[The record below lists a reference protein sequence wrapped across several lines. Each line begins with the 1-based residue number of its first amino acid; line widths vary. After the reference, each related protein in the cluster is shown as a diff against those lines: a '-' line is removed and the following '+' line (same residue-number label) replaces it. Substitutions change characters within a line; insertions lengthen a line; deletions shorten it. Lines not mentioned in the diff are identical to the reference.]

1 MTIITPQPLSQELEQ
16 IREKLVSLA
25 TGESSEASELSKNYD
40 DSEDNLT
47 TEPLDFLCQQFD
59 LSESER
65 QVLLLCIAIEMI
77 PELDRLCAHIN
88 GHAQRNH
95 PTLAI
100 AQKLLSG
107 HDPHLLSL
115 ESALQQWQLIQLDPS
130 PSLNQSPIRIDPA
143 ILTYIL
149 GDFCTDP
156 YLKPYLTPIST
167 PLTETPLPPSQQ
179 SIATELLQSWTHN
192 PDRPIQ
198 LTHPDIQTREA
209 VALTAAASDYYQ
221 LYKLHYLSLP
231 TQPEALHTLILR
243 WQRHNRLYPSILLLE
258 CSDLDPEN
266 PNTKAQLSQFID
278 RVHCPVILSSA
289 TRLRLGN
296 NLTTLEIPSVS
307 LSEQKQLWHHHL
319 GEPANALTNH
329 LNQIV
334 TTFNLTSHNIEVIAR
349 TTLAQLQDPEDLS
362 QQLWLNCRNQTR
374 SQLESFAQR
383 IDGKAT
389 WEDLVL
395 PKKVIEPIKQ
405 IIAQMKNR
413 HTVYE
418 DWGLASNNR
427 RGLGLT
433 ALFYGVSGTGKTT
446 VAEIIAHTL
455 NLDLYRVD
463 LSQVVSKYIGETEKN
478 LAFVFAAAE
487 SAGAVLQFDEADSII
502 GKRSDVK
509 DARDRYANQEV
520 GYVLQRLESYSGLA
534 ILTTN
539 LPNAMDSAFERRI
552 RFSVRFE
559 MPDQEQRT
567 EIWARLLRNRKLPVE
582 GLHPELLGQLNFSG
596 ASIRMIAENAS
607 FLAAEDSSSVLPTH
621 LIAAARSES
630 LKQGRGLTDRE
641 LEGWPR

>member
-1 MTIITPQPLSQELEQ
+1 MTSSTPEQ
-16 IREKLVSLA
+16 VKPQFLNSID
-25 TGESSEASELSKNYD
+25 TLSKKYAD
-40 DSEDNLT
+40 
-47 TEPLDFLCQQFD
+47 PLER
-59 LSESER
+59 LSESFALSIIE
-65 QVLLLCIAIEMI
+65 QHALVLCLGL
-77 PELDRLCAHIN
+77 ELVSDFGSLCAH
-88 GHAQRNH
+88 AQENPEQDY
-95 PTLAI
+95 PTLDLI
-100 AQKLLSG
+100 CKLFPEEDSDRLLS
-107 HDPHLLSL
+107 SQ
-115 ESALQQWQLIQLDPS
+115 SALQEWSLINSIPRHSHRQSALHIDPS
-130 PSLNQSPIRIDPA
+130 
-143 ILTYIL
+143 ILSYIL
-149 GDFCTDP
+149 GYSGLDP
-156 YLKPYLTPIST
+156 YLKPYLTPIET

-179 SIATELLQSWTHN
+179 AIATELLQSWQHN
-192 PDRPIQ
+192 PNRPNQ
-198 LTHPDIQTREA
+198 LTHPDTTTREA
-209 VALTAAASDYYQ
+209 VALSAATADYYQ

-243 WQRHNRLYPSILLLE
+243 WQRHTRLYPSILLLE

-266 PNTKAQLSQFID
+266 PNTKAQLGQFID
-278 RVHCPVILSSA
+278 RLHCPIILSSA
-289 TRLRLGN
+289 TRLRIGN
-296 NLTTLEIPSVS
+296 NLTTLEIPSVA
-307 LSEQKQLWHHHL
+307 LSEQKQLWNHHL
-319 GEPANALTNH
+319 GESAITLSSH

-334 TTFNLTSHNIEVIAR
+334 TTFNLTPHNIEVIAR

-362 QQLWLNCRNQTR
+362 EQLWNNCRNQTR

>member
-1 MTIITPQPLSQELEQ
+1 MTTITSQPLAQELEQ
-16 IREKLVSLA
+16 IRAKLLSLA
-25 TGESSEASELSKNYD
+25 TGKPFETLELSTNDD
-40 DSEDNLT
+40 DSDETLT
-47 TEPLDFLCQQFD
+47 TENLDFLCQQFG

-65 QVLLLCIAIEMI
+65 QVLLLCIAVEMI
-77 PELDRLCAHIN
+77 PDLNQLCAHVSGQPQKN
-88 GHAQRNH
+88 Y

-100 AQKLLSG
+100 VQKLLST
-107 HDPHLLSL
+107 HAPQLLSH
-115 ESALQQWQLIQLDPS
+115 ESALQQWQLIQLDPN
-130 PSLNQSPIRIDPA
+130 PTLGLSPIRIDPA
-143 ILTYIL
+143 ILSYIL
-149 GDFCTDP
+149 GYPCTDP
-156 YLKPYLTPIST
+156 YLKPHLTPIV
-167 PLTETPLPPSQQ
+167 PLATITPLPPSQQ
-179 SIATELLQSWTHN
+179 QIATELLQSWQHN
-192 PDRPIQ
+192 PNRPTQ
-198 LTHPDIQTREA
+198 LIHPDNQTREA
-209 VALTAAASDYYQ
+209 VALSASTYHHYQ

-243 WQRHNRLYPSILLLE
+243 WQRHIRLYGSILLLE

-266 PNTKAQLSQFID
+266 PNAKAQLGQFID

-289 TRLRLGN
+289 TRLRIGN

-307 LSEQKQLWHHHL
+307 LSEQKQLWTHHL
-319 GEPANALTNH
+319 GEPATSLSSH

-334 TTFNLTSHNIEVIAR
+334 TTFNLTPHNIEVIAR
-349 TTLAQLQDPEDLS
+349 TTLTQLQNPEDLS
-362 QQLWLNCRNQTR
+362 EQLWLNCRNQTR

-389 WEDLVL
+389 WGDLVL
-395 PKKVIEPIKQ
+395 PNAVIETIKQ

-433 ALFYGVSGTGKTT
+433 ALFYGASGTGKTT
-446 VAEIIAHTL
+446 AAEIIAHTL

-478 LAFVFAAAE
+478 LSFVFAAAE

-559 MPDQEQRT
+559 MPNQEQRT
-567 EIWARLLRNRKLPVE
+567 EIWRRLLGHSKIPVE
-582 GLHPELLGQLNFSG
+582 GLNAELLGQLNFSG

-607 FLAAEDSSSVLPTH
+607 FLAVENGTALQPPH
-621 LIAAARSES
+621 MIAAARSEAMK
-630 LKQGRGLTDRE
+630 LGRGLTDRE
-641 LEGWPR
+641 IEGWPR

>member
-1 MTIITPQPLSQELEQ
+1 MPLTTSLTLTQELNQ
-16 IREKLVSLA
+16 TCEKLMLLA
-25 TGESSEASELSKNYD
+25 TGETVDLSESSTSVHPTFSN
-40 DSEDNLT
+40 
-47 TEPLDFLCQQFD
+47 EPLDTLCQQFY

-65 QVLLLCIAIEMI
+65 QVLLLCIAAETIADFHI
-77 PELDRLCAHIN
+77 LCMN
-88 GHAQRNH
+88 AQGNPQQPY
-95 PTLAI
+95 PTLALC
-100 AQKLLSG
+100 QKLLTNP
-107 HDPHLLSL
+107 DPQLLSF
-115 ESALQQWQLIQLDPS
+115 ESALRQWQLIQFDSGPS
-130 PSLNQSPIRIDPA
+130 FTQSPIRIDPA
-143 ILTYIL
+143 ILSYIL
-149 GDFCTDP
+149 DYPCTDL
-156 YLKPYLTPIST
+156 YLKPYLTPIET
-167 PLTETPLPPSQQ
+167 TTTATPLPPSQQ
-179 SIATELLQSWTHN
+179 TIATEILQSWTHN
-192 PDRPIQ
+192 PNRPIQ
-198 LTHPDIQTREA
+198 LTHPDTTTREA
-209 VALTAAASDYYQ
+209 VALSAATADYYQ

-258 CSDLDPEN
+258 CSNLDPEN
-266 PNTKAQLSQFID
+266 PNTKAQLGQFID
-278 RVHCPVILSSA
+278 RLHCPVILSSA
-289 TRLRLGN
+289 TRLRIGN
-296 NLTTLEIPSVS
+296 NLTIFEIPSVN
-307 LSEQKQLWHHHL
+307 LSEQKQLWNHHL
-319 GEPANALTNH
+319 GEQANTLNSH

-334 TTFNLTSHNIEVIAR
+334 TTFNLTPHNIEVIAR

-362 QQLWLNCRNQTR
+362 EQLWNNCRNQSR

-567 EIWARLLRNRKLPVE
+567 EIWTRLLRNRKLPVE

-607 FLAAEDSSSVLPTH
+607 FLAAEDKTSLLPTH

-641 LEGWPR
+641 LQGWPR

>member
-1 MTIITPQPLSQELEQ
+1 M
-16 IREKLVSLA
+16 
-25 TGESSEASELSKNYD
+25 
-40 DSEDNLT
+40 
-47 TEPLDFLCQQFD
+47 
-59 LSESER
+59 
-65 QVLLLCIAIEMI
+65 
-77 PELDRLCAHIN
+77 
-88 GHAQRNH
+88 
-95 PTLAI
+95 
-100 AQKLLSG
+100 
-107 HDPHLLSL
+107 
-115 ESALQQWQLIQLDPS
+115 
-130 PSLNQSPIRIDPA
+130 
-143 ILTYIL
+143 
-149 GDFCTDP
+149 
-156 YLKPYLTPIST
+156 
-167 PLTETPLPPSQQ
+167 
-179 SIATELLQSWTHN
+179 
-192 PDRPIQ
+192 
-198 LTHPDIQTREA
+198 
-209 VALTAAASDYYQ
+209 
-221 LYKLHYLSLP
+221 
-231 TQPEALHTLILR
+231 
-243 WQRHNRLYPSILLLE
+243 
-258 CSDLDPEN
+258 
-266 PNTKAQLSQFID
+266 SQFID
-278 RVHCPVILSSA
+278 RVHCPIILSSA

-296 NLTTLEIPSVS
+296 NLTTLEIPD
-307 LSEQKQLWHHHL
+307 LNLCEQKQLWNHHL
-319 GEPANALTNH
+319 GEQADSLTLH

-334 TTFNLTSHNIEVIAR
+334 TTFNLTPHNIEVIAR

-362 QQLWLNCRNQTR
+362 VQLWNNCRNQTR

-395 PKKVIEPIKQ
+395 PKNVIEPIKQ
-405 IIAQMKNR
+405 IIAQMRNR

-446 VAEIIAHTL
+446 AAEIIAHTL

-520 GYVLQRLESYSGLA
+520 GYVLQRLESYSGLT

-559 MPDQEQRT
+559 MPNQDQRA
-567 EIWARLLRNRKLPVE
+567 EIWQRLLLKSKLPAE

-607 FLAAEDSSSVLPTH
+607 FLAAEDKTALLPTH
-621 LIAAARSES
+621 LIAAARTEA

-641 LEGWPR
+641 LQGWSR